1 MTEILRWP
9 LIAGYLLSYSIT
21 PAFSQP
27 YPLDQL
33 IPSKP
38 PPAYNTQ
45 PTQPTQLT
53 PEQQLLERLRI
64 QELKNEL
71 LRKEWEQKMFET
83 GIEQLNNHCDSFRKN
98 LGVCR

>member
-9 LIAGYLLSYSIT
+9 LIVLVTWIAGYLLSYVVT
-21 PAFSQP
+21 PAFPQ
-27 YPLDQL
+27 PLDQL
-33 IPSKP
+33 IKP
-38 PPAYNTQ
+38 IPTPQ
-45 PTQPTQLT
+45 PQQTTLT

-83 GIEQLNNHCDSFRKN
+83 GIEQLNNHCDGFRRN

>member
-21 PAFSQP
+21 PAFPQ
-27 YPLDQL
+27 PLDQL
-33 IPSKP
+33 IKP
-38 PPAYNTQ
+38 I
-45 PTQPTQLT
+45 PTPQSQLSTITPT
-53 PEQQLLERLRI
+53 PEQQLREKLRI

-71 LRKEWEQKMFET
+71 LRKEWEQKMFEQ
-83 GIEQLNNHCDSFRKN
+83 GIEQLNNHCDGFRRN